1 MRATTKKQGR
11 SKSDSRR
18 SRRAGSSRTSAAGKR
33 ARPER
38 RDQEAPHIASPTAV
52 AAEALRTGVQ
62 PKGPRQ
68 RRDDNTREAE
78 KMRVGDPDDNA
89 LRNEYSGEDTPGGS
103 TPTPDQNSVD
113 EIGTA
118 YGLQDEDS
126 GALRSAHEVLTRR
139 DKRRT
144 ELTAPRRPQP

>member
-1 MRATTKKQGR
+1 MVVKRDK
-11 SKSDSRR
+11 RR
-18 SRRAGSSRTSAAGKR
+18 SRSKDTRRKTRSPRRLRALQAGSR
-33 ARPER
+33 E
-38 RDQEAPHIASPTAV
+38 QEAPHVPSPTAV
-52 AAEALRTGVQ
+52 AAEALRTGVR
-62 PKGPRQ
+62 PTPARP
-68 RRDDNTREAE
+68 RRDDVTREAD

-126 GALRSAHEVLTRR
+126 GALRSAAEVLTRR
-139 DKRRT
+139 DRKRP